1 MTQFGFGRRLPLLA
15 SAALAA
21 LTIAA
26 PAHAQ
31 DQAGTETAPPDGQA
45 RLDDGNSIIVTAQ
58 RRAQTLIEVPQSV
71 SVVGGDTLE
80 RQEATSFQDYAA
92 LVPGLN
98 ITQENPGESRVILRG
113 INTGSVGSTVS
124 VYIDE
129 TPFGSSG
136 SLSNGGILAGDF
148 DTFDVARIEVL
159 RGPQGTLY
167 GANSLG
173 GTIKFV
179 TVAPRLGEFELRGQA
194 GVEFVRGGDAG
205 WLGNAVVNIPLGD
218 TLAFRASAFYRD
230 NPGYIDAAGRNARDV
245 NGNTSY
251 GGRASLLFQPSDRL
265 SIRLLALAQNIR
277 TDSPSVYTADPQSFA
292 PVDPLTG
299 LAIDAPAHFERIA
312 EANNVDYRLYSGTL
326 NWDLGFASL
335 TSATSYGTLDQHKF
349 NDVSNTNIRDLAEL
363 FYAPTAPGT
372 IGLAFQNDITTDKFT
387 QEIRLASPDE
397 SRLEWLVGAYYTH
410 EKSGL
415 FQLTLPF
422 SLATEQVL
430 SPEITL
436 APGVTIPQLILGT
449 LDSKYEE
456 IAGFAS
462 LTWHVSSRFDITAGG
477 RYSHN
482 SQNSV
487 QFSSQL
493 GTESTIVGDSSQGV
507 FTWSVAPRL
516 ELNDRVSLYA
526 RVAKGYRPGGP
537 NAVPPNPPAGFP
549 TSFEADTLVSYEI
562 GVRGETVDHSFGFD
576 ASVFHLDWNNILIT
590 TVFIDPDT
598 GIAFGLNGNGRGAR
612 SNGAEVTATLR
623 PARGLTAILNIAYTD
638 AQLLDDTTPE
648 DGAINLTGGLAG
660 DRLPYTPKWAGNLS
674 VDYDWAMGG
683 TRAYVGANLHLAGD
697 QPAAFSA
704 DYRAA
709 FGHTLMLDGYATLDL
724 RAGVDFDRFSI
735 SAYIRNLTDS
745 GGLVSATYPYTV
757 TPGVGGANIPLALVS
772 SIRPRTIGVT
782 LGARF

>member
-1 MTQFGFGRRLPLLA
+1 MARPLLAASTALFALA
-15 SAALAA
+15 SAAQ
-21 LTIAA
+21 
-26 PAHAQ
+26 AQ
-31 DQAGTETAPPDGQA
+31 DDTQAGANATPADDTA
-45 RLDDGNSIIVTAQ
+45 IIVTAQ
-58 RRAQTLIEVPQSV
+58 RREQTLLEVPHSV

-124 VYIDE
+124 VYVDE
-129 TPFGSSG
+129 IPFGSSG

-173 GTIKFV
+173 GTLKFV
-179 TVAPRLGEFELRGQA
+179 TVAPRLGEFELRGQT
-194 GVEFVRGGDAG
+194 GVEFVRGGGTG
-205 WLGNAVVNIPLGD
+205 WSGNAVVNVPLGD
-218 TLAFRASAFYRD
+218 RLAFRASGFYRD
-230 NPGYIDAAGRNARDV
+230 NAGYLDAGGRDARNVNASR
-245 NGNTSY
+245 SY

-277 TDSPSVYTADPQSFA
+277 TDSPSVYTVDPQSFA
-292 PVDPLTG
+292 PVDPFTG
-299 LAIDAPAHFERIA
+299 LPSEGPEHFERIA

-326 NWDLGFASL
+326 NWDFGFASL
-335 TSATSYGTLDQHKF
+335 TSATSYSTLDQHKF
-349 NDVSNTNIRDLAEL
+349 NDVSNTSIRDLAEL

-372 IGLAFQNDITTDKFT
+372 IGLAFQNDVTTDKFT
-387 QEIRLASPDE
+387 QEVRLASSGE

-422 SLATEQVL
+422 SLGTEQIL
-430 SPEITL
+430 PSEITL
-436 APGVTIPQLILGT
+436 APGVTVPELIFGT

-462 LTWHVSSRFDITAGG
+462 LTWHISSRFDITAGG

-482 SQNSV
+482 SQHSN
-487 QFSSQL
+487 QFSRQL
-493 GTESTIVGDSSQGV
+493 GAESTFIGDSSEGV

-516 ELNDRVSLYA
+516 ELNDRVSLYG

-537 NAVPPNPPAGFP
+537 NAIPPSNPAGFP
-549 TSFEADTLVSYEI
+549 GSFEADTLVSYELGI
-562 GVRGETVDHSFGFD
+562 RGETVDRTFGFD

-612 SNGAEVTATLR
+612 SNGAELTATLR
-623 PARGLTAILNIAYTD
+623 PARGLTAILNLAYTS
-638 AQLLDDTTPE
+638 ARLLDDTTP
-648 DGAINLTGGLAG
+648 DDSAINLTGGLAG

-674 VDYDWAMGG
+674 VDYDWSMGG
-683 TRAYVGANLHLAGD
+683 ARAYVGANLHLAGD

-709 FGHTLMLDGYATLDL
+709 FGHVLELDGYATLDL
-724 RAGVDFDRFSI
+724 RAGIDFDRFSI
-735 SAYIRNLTDS
+735 SAYVRNLTDS

-757 TPGVGGANIPLALVS
+757 TPGVGGTGAPFALVS
-772 SIRPRTIGVT
+772 AIRPRTIGVT

>member
-1 MTQFGFGRRLPLLA
+1 MTGFGFARRLPLLA
-15 SAALAA
+15 SSALAA
-21 LTIAA
+21 LAIAA
-26 PAHAQ
+26 PAYAQ
-31 DQAGTETAPPDGQA
+31 DQAPAANAGQPGTG
-45 RLDDGNSIIVTAQ
+45 DGNEIIVTAQ

-71 SVVGGDTLE
+71 SVIGGDTLE
-80 RQEATSFQDYAA
+80 RQAAASFQDYAA

-98 ITQENPGESRVILRG
+98 ITQEDPGESRVILRG

-124 VYIDE
+124 VYVDE
-129 TPFGSSG
+129 VPFGSSG
-136 SLSNGGILAGDF
+136 SLSNGGVLAGDF

-167 GANSLG
+167 GSNSLG

-179 TVAPRLGEFELRGQA
+179 TVAPRFGEFELRGQG
-194 GVEFVRGGDAG
+194 GVEFTRDGGTG
-205 WLGNAVVNIPLGD
+205 WLGNAVINIPLGD
-218 TLAFRASAFYRD
+218 TLAFRASGFYRD
-230 NPGYIDAAGRNARDV
+230 NAGYIDASGRNARDV

-265 SIRLLALAQNIR
+265 SVRLFALAQDIH
-277 TDSPSVYTADPQSFA
+277 TDSPSVYTADPESFV
-292 PVDPLTG
+292 PVDPFTG
-299 LAIDAPAHFERIA
+299 LPSGDPLHFEKIA
-312 EANNVDYRLYSGTL
+312 EVNNVSYRLYNGTL
-326 NWDLGFASL
+326 NWDFGFAAL
-335 TSATSYGTLDQHKF
+335 TSTTSYSTLDQHKF
-349 NDVSNTNIRDLAEL
+349 NDVSNTTIRDLADAL
-363 FYAPTAPGT
+363 YAPTAPGT
-372 IGLAFQNDITTDKFT
+372 IGLAFQNDVTTDKFT
-387 QEIRLASPDE
+387 QEVRLASP
-397 SRLEWLVGAYYTH
+397 SQNRLEWLVGAYYTH

-422 SLATEQVL
+422 ELGSETLLPTA
-430 SPEITL
+430 ITL
-436 APGVTIPQLILGT
+436 APGVTIPELIFGT

-482 SQNSV
+482 SQHSE
-487 QFSSQL
+487 QFARQL
-493 GTESTIVGDSSQGV
+493 GTESTFIGDSSESV

-516 ELNDRVSLYA
+516 ELSDRISLYG

-537 NAVPPNPPAGFP
+537 NAIPPSNPVGFP
-549 TSFEADTLVSYEI
+549 ASFGADTLVSYEI
-562 GVRGETVDHSFGFD
+562 GVRGETADRTFGFD

-623 PARGLTAILNIAYTD
+623 PTRGLTAILNVAFTD
-638 AQLLDDTTPE
+638 AKLLDDTTP
-648 DGAINLTGGLAG
+648 DDAAINLTGGLAG

-674 VDYDWAMGG
+674 VDYDWAIGG
-683 TRAYVGANLHLAGD
+683 ARAYVGGNLHVSGD

-709 FGHTLMLDGYATLDL
+709 FGHTLELDGYATVDL
-724 RAGVDFDRFSI
+724 RAGIDFDRFSI
-735 SAYIRNLTDS
+735 SAYIRNLTDA

-757 TPGVGGANIPLALVS
+757 TPGVGASSPPLALVS